1 MVAKQFSDIIQRFLM
16 KEINKVIAKYSKV
29 SNEDVEVVE
38 GLMKLIEDEEIKE
51 EFYKDYDN
59 TLKIAKELEE
69 EYVEDRADIISMYLG
84 IKDNTELKVSI
95 KEVIK
100 YYDDLK
106 DNDYILID
114 GRHLI
119 YKKGSN
125 LKSLARLLL
134 EDMIEDEC
142 HVDRLL
148 DKDTII
154 SYWVEGVSKR
164 EAIDE
169 LLADGEI
176 EDILDLDSVCIF
188 SNKVDEYL
196 YSEIEV

>member
-38 GLMKLIEDEEIKE
+38 GLMKLIEDEELKE
-51 EFYKDYDN
+51 EFYKDFDN

-69 EYVEDRADIISMYLG
+69 EYVEDRAEIISMYLG

-114 GRHLI
+114 GNHLI
-119 YKKGSN
+119 YRKNSN
-125 LKSLARLLL
+125 LKSLARLFL
-134 EDMIEDEC
+134 EDMIEDEW

-176 EDILDLDSVCIF
+176 EDILDLDSVYIF
-188 SNKVDEYL
+188 SSKVDEYL

>member
-1 MVAKQFSDIIQRFLM
+1 MIAKQFSDIVQRFLM

-29 SNEDVEVVE
+29 SNDNIEVVE
-38 GLMKLIEDEEIKE
+38 GFMKLIQDEELKE
-51 EFYKDYDN
+51 ELYKDFDN

-114 GRHLI
+114 GRNLI
-119 YKKGSN
+119 YKKDSN

-176 EDILDLDSVCIF
+176 EDILDLDSVYIF
-188 SNKVDEYL
+188 SSKVDEYL

>member
-29 SNEDVEVVE
+29 SNENIEVVE
-38 GLMKLIEDEEIKE
+38 ELMKFIEDEELKE
-51 EFYKDYDN
+51 ELYKDFDN

-95 KEVIK
+95 KEAIK
-100 YYDDLK
+100 YYGDLK

-114 GRHLI
+114 GNYLI

-125 LKSLARLLL
+125 LKSIARLLL
-134 EDMIEDEC
+134 EDIIEDEF
-142 HVDRLL
+142 HINRLF
-148 DKDTII
+148 DKETII
-154 SYWVEGVSKR
+154 SYWVEGVSKS

-169 LLADGEI
+169 LLADGEV
-176 EDILDLDSVCIF
+176 EDILDLDSVYIF

>member
-16 KEINKVIAKYSKV
+16 KEINKVIGKYTKV

-38 GLMKLIEDEEIKE
+38 GLMKLIEDEELKE
-51 EFYKDYDN
+51 ELYKDFDN

-69 EYVEDRADIISMYLG
+69 EYAEDKADIISMYLG

-95 KEVIK
+95 KEAIK

-125 LKSLARLLL
+125 LKSLARLVL
-134 EDMIEDEC
+134 EDMIEDEG
-142 HVDRLL
+142 HIDRLL

-154 SYWVEGVSKR
+154 LYWVEGVSKR

-176 EDILDLDSVCIF
+176 EDILDLDSVYIF

-196 YSEIEV
+196 YSEIEA

>member
-1 MVAKQFSDIIQRFLM
+1 MVAKQFSDIVQRFVM

-29 SNEDVEVVE
+29 SNENIEIVEE
-38 GLMKLIEDEEIKE
+38 LIKLIEDEELKE
-51 EFYKDYDN
+51 ELYKDFDN
-59 TLKIAKELEE
+59 TLEMAKELAE

-84 IKDNTELKVSI
+84 IKDNIELNVSI

-114 GRHLI
+114 ENHLI

-125 LKSLARLLL
+125 LKSLARVAL
-134 EDMIEDEC
+134 ESMMDDEW
-142 HVDRLL
+142 HVDRLF

-154 SYWVEGVSKR
+154 SYWVEGVSKS
-164 EAIDE
+164 EAINE
-169 LLADGEI
+169 LLED
-176 EDILDLDSVCIF
+176 EDIEYVLDLEPVCIF
-188 SNKVDEYL
+188 ENKVDEYL

>member
-29 SNEDVEVVE
+29 SNENIEVVE
-38 GLMKLIEDEEIKE
+38 ELMKFIEDEELKE
-51 EFYKDYDN
+51 ELYKDFDN

-95 KEVIK
+95 KEAIK
-100 YYDDLK
+100 YYGDLK

-114 GRHLI
+114 GNYLI

-134 EDMIEDEC
+134 EDIIEDEF
-142 HVDRLL
+142 HINRLF
-148 DKDTII
+148 DKETII
-154 SYWVEGVSKR
+154 SYWVEGVSKS

-169 LLADGEI
+169 LLADGEV
-176 EDILDLDSVCIF
+176 EDILDLDSVYIF

>member
-16 KEINKVIAKYSKV
+16 KEINKVIGKYTKV

-38 GLMKLIEDEEIKE
+38 GLMKLIEDEELKE
-51 EFYKDYDN
+51 ELYKDFDN

-69 EYVEDRADIISMYLG
+69 EYAEDRADIVSMYLG

-95 KEVIK
+95 KEAIK

-106 DNDYILID
+106 ENDYILID

-119 YKKGSN
+119 YKKGSK

-176 EDILDLDSVCIF
+176 EDILDLDSVYIF

-196 YSEIEV
+196 YSEIEA

>member
-16 KEINKVIAKYSKV
+16 KEINKVIGKYTKV

-38 GLMKLIEDEEIKE
+38 GLMKLIEDEELKE
-51 EFYKDYDN
+51 ELYKDFDN

-69 EYVEDRADIISMYLG
+69 CVEDRADIISMYLG

-119 YKKGSN
+119 YKKDSN

-169 LLADGEI
+169 LLADGEV
-176 EDILDLDSVCIF
+176 EDILDLDSVYIF
-188 SNKVDEYL
+188 SSKVDEYL

>member
-29 SNEDVEVVE
+29 SNENIEIV
-38 GLMKLIEDEEIKE
+38 GNLIKLIEDEELKE
-51 EFYKDYDN
+51 ELYKDFDN
-59 TLKIAKELEE
+59 TLEIAKELAE
-69 EYVEDRADIISMYLG
+69 EYVENRADIISMYLG

-114 GRHLI
+114 GSHLI
-119 YKKGSN
+119 YKKASN

-134 EDMIEDEC
+134 ENIMEDEW
-142 HVDRLL
+142 HIDRLL

-154 SYWVEGVSKR
+154 SYWVAGVSKS
-164 EAIDE
+164 EAIEE
-169 LLADGEI
+169 LLADGEV

>member
-1 MVAKQFSDIIQRFLM
+1 
-16 KEINKVIAKYSKV
+16 
-29 SNEDVEVVE
+29 
-38 GLMKLIEDEEIKE
+38 
-51 EFYKDYDN
+51 
-59 TLKIAKELEE
+59 
-69 EYVEDRADIISMYLG
+69 MYLG

-114 GRHLI
+114 GIHLI

-134 EDMIEDEC
+134 ENMIEDEW
-142 HVDRLL
+142 HVDRLF

-154 SYWVEGVSKR
+154 SYWVEGVSKS

-169 LLADGEI
+169 LLADGEV
-176 EDILDLDSVCIF
+176 EDILDLDSEYIF

>member
-1 MVAKQFSDIIQRFLM
+1 MVAKQFSDIVQRFLM

-29 SNEDVEVVE
+29 SNENIEVVE
-38 GLMKLIEDEEIKE
+38 ELMKLIEDEELKE
-51 EFYKDYDN
+51 ELYKDFDN
-59 TLKIAKELEE
+59 TLEIAKELE
-69 EYVEDRADIISMYLG
+69 EYVEDRADIIYMYLG
-84 IKDNTELKVSI
+84 IKENTELKVSI

-114 GRHLI
+114 ESHLI

-125 LKSLARLLL
+125 LKSLARLVL
-134 EDMIEDEC
+134 ENMMDDEW
-142 HVDRLL
+142 HIDRLF

-154 SYWVEGVSKR
+154 SYWVEGVSKS
-164 EAIDE
+164 EVIEE
-169 LLADGEI
+169 LLSDGEV
-176 EDILDLDSVCIF
+176 EDILDLDSVYIF
-188 SNKVDEYL
+188 SNKADEYL

>member
-1 MVAKQFSDIIQRFLM
+1 MVAKQFSDIVQRFLM

-29 SNEDVEVVE
+29 SNDNIEVVE
-38 GLMKLIEDEEIKE
+38 GLMKLIEDEEFKE
-51 EFYKDYDN
+51 ELYKDFDN

-69 EYVEDRADIISMYLG
+69 CVEDRADIISMYLG

-119 YKKGSN
+119 YKKDSN

-169 LLADGEI
+169 LLADGEV
-176 EDILDLDSVCIF
+176 EDILDLDSVYIF
-188 SNKVDEYL
+188 SSKVDEYL

>member
-1 MVAKQFSDIIQRFLM
+1 MVAKQFSDIVQRFLM
-16 KEINKVIAKYSKV
+16 KEINKVIAKYTKI

-38 GLMKLIEDEEIKE
+38 GLMKLIEDEDLKE
-51 EFYKDYDN
+51 GLYKDFDN

-69 EYVEDRADIISMYLG
+69 EYVEDRVDIISMYLG
-84 IKDNTELKVSI
+84 IKDNTELKLSI

-114 GRHLI
+114 GGHLI
-119 YKKGSN
+119 YKKDSN
-125 LKSLARLLL
+125 LRSLARLLL
-134 EDMIEDEC
+134 EDMVEDEW

-154 SYWVEGVSKR
+154 SYWVEGVSKS
-164 EAIDE
+164 EAIEE
-169 LLADGEI
+169 LLADGEV
-176 EDILDLDSVCIF
+176 EDILDLDSVYIF

-196 YSEIEV
+196 YSEIEA

>member
-1 MVAKQFSDIIQRFLM
+1 MVAKQFSDIVQRFLM

-29 SNEDVEVVE
+29 SNDNIEVVE
-38 GLMKLIEDEEIKE
+38 GLMKLIEDEEFKE
-51 EFYKDYDN
+51 ELYKDFDN

-69 EYVEDRADIISMYLG
+69 EYAEDRADIVSMYLG

-95 KEVIK
+95 KEAIK

-106 DNDYILID
+106 ENDYILID

-119 YKKGSN
+119 YKKGSK

-176 EDILDLDSVCIF
+176 EDILDLDSVYIF

-196 YSEIEV
+196 YSEIEA

>member
-1 MVAKQFSDIIQRFLM
+1 MVAKQFSDIVQKFLM

-29 SNEDVEVVE
+29 SNENIEIVEE
-38 GLMKLIEDEEIKE
+38 LIKLIEDEELKE
-51 EFYKDYDN
+51 ELYKDFDN
-59 TLKIAKELEE
+59 TLEIAKELAE
-69 EYVEDRADIISMYLG
+69 EYVENRADIISMYLG

-114 GRHLI
+114 GNHLI

-125 LKSLARLLL
+125 LKSLARVAL
-134 EDMIEDEC
+134 ESMMDDEW
-142 HVDRLL
+142 HVDRLF

-154 SYWVEGVSKR
+154 SYWVEGVSKS
-164 EAIDE
+164 EAIEE
-169 LLADGEI
+169 LLADGEV
-176 EDILDLDSVCIF
+176 EDILDLDSVYIF

>member
-1 MVAKQFSDIIQRFLM
+1 MVGKQFSDIVQRFVM

-29 SNEDVEVVE
+29 SNENIEIVEE
-38 GLMKLIEDEEIKE
+38 FIKLIENEEVKE
-51 EFYKDYDN
+51 ELYKDFDN

-69 EYVEDRADIISMYLG
+69 EYVEDKADIISMYLG
-84 IKDNTELKVSI
+84 MKDNTDLKVSI

-100 YYDDLK
+100 CYDDLK

-114 GRHLI
+114 GSHLI
-119 YKKGSN
+119 YKKDSN

-134 EDMIEDEC
+134 EDIIEDEC
-142 HVDRLL
+142 HVDRLF

-154 SYWVEGVSKR
+154 SYWIEGVSKN
-164 EAIDE
+164 EAIEE
-169 LLADGEI
+169 LLADGEV
-176 EDILDLDSVCIF
+176 EDILDLDSVYIF
-188 SNKVDEYL
+188 SNKADEYL

>member
-1 MVAKQFSDIIQRFLM
+1 MVAKQFSDIVQKFLM

-38 GLMKLIEDEEIKE
+38 VLMKLIEDEELKE
-51 EFYKDYDN
+51 GLYKDFDN
-59 TLKIAKELEE
+59 TLKTAKELEE

-84 IKDNTELKVSI
+84 IKDNIELKISI

-134 EDMIEDEC
+134 EDMIEDES

-176 EDILDLDSVCIF
+176 EDILDLDSVYIF

>member
-1 MVAKQFSDIIQRFLM
+1 MVAKQFSDIVQRFLM

-29 SNEDVEVVE
+29 SNDNIEVVE
-38 GLMKLIEDEEIKE
+38 GLMKLIEDEEFKE
-51 EFYKDYDN
+51 ELYKDFDN
-59 TLKIAKELEE
+59 TLKIAQELEE
-69 EYVEDRADIISMYLG
+69 CVEDRADIISMYLG

-119 YKKGSN
+119 YKKDSN

-169 LLADGEI
+169 LLADGEV
-176 EDILDLDSVCIF
+176 EDILDLDSVYIF
-188 SNKVDEYL
+188 SSKVDEYL

>member
-1 MVAKQFSDIIQRFLM
+1 MVAKQFSDIVQRFLM
-16 KEINKVIAKYSKV
+16 KEINKVIAKYTKI

-38 GLMKLIEDEEIKE
+38 GLMKLIEDEDLKE
-51 EFYKDYDN
+51 GLYKDFDN

-69 EYVEDRADIISMYLG
+69 EYVEDRVDIISMYLG
-84 IKDNTELKVSI
+84 IKDNTELKLSI

-114 GRHLI
+114 GGHLI
-119 YKKGSN
+119 YKKDSN
-125 LKSLARLLL
+125 LRSLARLLL
-134 EDMIEDEC
+134 EDMVEDEW

-154 SYWVEGVSKR
+154 SYWVEGVSKS
-164 EAIDE
+164 EAIEE
-169 LLADGEI
+169 LLADGEV
-176 EDILDLDSVCIF
+176 EDILDLDSVYIF
-188 SNKVDEYL
+188 SNKADEYL

>member
-16 KEINKVIAKYSKV
+16 KEINKVIVKYSKV
-29 SNEDVEVVE
+29 SNENIEVVE
-38 GLMKLIEDEEIKE
+38 ELMKFIEDEELKE
-51 EFYKDYDN
+51 ELYKDFDN

-95 KEVIK
+95 KEAIK
-100 YYDDLK
+100 YYGDLK

-114 GRHLI
+114 GSHLI
-119 YKKGSN
+119 YKKDSN

-134 EDMIEDEC
+134 EDIIEDEF
-142 HVDRLL
+142 HINRLF
-148 DKDTII
+148 DKETII
-154 SYWVEGVSKR
+154 SYWVEGVSKS

-169 LLADGEI
+169 LLADGEV
-176 EDILDLDSVCIF
+176 EDILDLDSVYIF

>member
-16 KEINKVIAKYSKV
+16 KEINKVIGKYTKV

-38 GLMKLIEDEEIKE
+38 GLMKLIEDEELKE
-51 EFYKDYDN
+51 ELYKDFDN

-69 EYVEDRADIISMYLG
+69 EYAEDKADIISMYLG

-95 KEVIK
+95 KEAIK

-134 EDMIEDEC
+134 EDMIEDEG
-142 HVDRLL
+142 HIDRLL

-169 LLADGEI
+169 LLSDGEI
-176 EDILDLDSVCIF
+176 EDILDLDSVYIF

-196 YSEIEV
+196 YSEIEA

>member
-1 MVAKQFSDIIQRFLM
+1 MVAKQFSDIVQRFLM
-16 KEINKVIAKYSKV
+16 KEINKVIGKYTKV

-38 GLMKLIEDEEIKE
+38 GLMKLIEDEEFKE
-51 EFYKDYDN
+51 ELYKDFDN

-69 EYVEDRADIISMYLG
+69 CVEDRADIISMYLG

-119 YKKGSN
+119 YKKDSN

-169 LLADGEI
+169 LLADGEV
-176 EDILDLDSVCIF
+176 EDILDLDSVYIF
-188 SNKVDEYL
+188 SSKVDEYL

>member
-1 MVAKQFSDIIQRFLM
+1 MIAKQFSSIIQGFIM
-16 KEINKVIAKYSKV
+16 KEINKVIGKYSRV
-29 SNEDVEVVE
+29 SNEDIEVVE
-38 GLMKLIEDEEIKE
+38 ELLNIIEDEELKE
-51 EFYKDYDN
+51 KLYRDFDD
-59 TLKIAKELEE
+59 TLKIAKELEG
-69 EYVEDRADIISMYLG
+69 EYIGDKSNIVSMYLG

-114 GRHLI
+114 GNHLI

-125 LKSLARLLL
+125 LKILARVAL
-134 EDMIEDEC
+134 ENMMDDEW
-142 HVDRLL
+142 HVDRLF

-154 SYWVEGVSKR
+154 SYWVEGVSKS

-169 LLADGEI
+169 LLAD
-176 EDILDLDSVCIF
+176 EDVEYVLDLDPVCIF
-188 SNKVDEYL
+188 ENKVDEYL

>member
-1 MVAKQFSDIIQRFLM
+1 MVAKQFSDIVQRFLM
-16 KEINKVIAKYSKV
+16 KEINKVIAKYTKI

-38 GLMKLIEDEEIKE
+38 GLMKLIEDEDLKE
-51 EFYKDYDN
+51 GLYKDFDN

-69 EYVEDRADIISMYLG
+69 EYVEDRVDIISMYLG
-84 IKDNTELKVSI
+84 IKDNTELKLSI

-114 GRHLI
+114 GGHLI
-119 YKKGSN
+119 YKKDSN
-125 LKSLARLLL
+125 LRSLARLLL
-134 EDMIEDEC
+134 EDMVEDEW

-154 SYWVEGVSKR
+154 SYWVEGVSKS
-164 EAIDE
+164 EAIEE
-169 LLADGEI
+169 LLADGEV
-176 EDILDLDSVCIF
+176 EDILDLDSVYIF

>member
-16 KEINKVIAKYSKV
+16 KEINKVIGKYSKV
-29 SNEDVEVVE
+29 SDENIEVVE
-38 GLMKLIEDEEIKE
+38 GFMNLIQDEEVKE
-51 EFYKDYDN
+51 ELYKDFDN

-69 EYVEDRADIISMYLG
+69 EYIEDRADIISMYLG

-95 KEVIK
+95 KEAIK

-106 DNDYILID
+106 ENDYILID
-114 GRHLI
+114 GSHLI
-119 YKKGSN
+119 YKKCSN

-176 EDILDLDSVCIF
+176 EDILDLDSVYIF

>member
-16 KEINKVIAKYSKV
+16 KEINKVIGKYTKV

-38 GLMKLIEDEEIKE
+38 GLMKLIEDEELKE
-51 EFYKDYDN
+51 ELYKDFDN

-69 EYVEDRADIISMYLG
+69 EYAEDKADIISMYLG

-95 KEVIK
+95 KEAIK

-134 EDMIEDEC
+134 
-142 HVDRLL
+142 
-148 DKDTII
+148 
-154 SYWVEGVSKR
+154 
-164 EAIDE
+164 
-169 LLADGEI
+169 
-176 EDILDLDSVCIF
+176 
-188 SNKVDEYL
+188 
-196 YSEIEV
+196 